1 MFHSRF
7 RIVLLALLLALL
19 CGIPMAQAEFEETQD
34 RFERFNRTMF
44 TFNDRLD
51 RAVLEPLARGYEMI
65 TPRPVNNAISNF
77 FSNLGQVH
85 VIANDLLQLEFE
97 QALRSTTRLVYN
109 TTFGIGGLF
118 DVATHMEL
126 PKTRQDFGQTLAHWG
141 VGEGDYLVLPVFGP
155 STTRDMWR
163 FPFDALVFDAVSYAD
178 PSGLRWGLRALN
190 IIDTRAGL
198 LEAGRL
204 LDEAALDPYSF
215 QREAFLQR
223 RRVLILGEEAMQ
235 PRFDFD
241 FDDDDDA
248 DW

>member
-1 MFHSRF
+1 MFHSRL
-7 RIVLLALLLALL
+7 RILLLALLLALL

-51 RAVLEPLARGYEMI
+51 RAVLAPLARGYETI
-65 TPRPVNNAISNF
+65 TPRPVNNAVSNF
-77 FSNLGQVH
+77 FSNLAQVH

-126 PKTRQDFGQTLAHWG
+126 PKTRQDFGQTLARWG
-141 VGEGDYLVLPVFGP
+141 VGEGHYLVLPVFGP

-163 FPFDALVFDAVSYAD
+163 VPVDSWVLNPTRYVDS
-178 PSGLRWGLRALN
+178 STLRWGLRGLN
-190 IIDTRAGL
+190 IVDTRAGL
-198 LEAGRL
+198 LQAGRL